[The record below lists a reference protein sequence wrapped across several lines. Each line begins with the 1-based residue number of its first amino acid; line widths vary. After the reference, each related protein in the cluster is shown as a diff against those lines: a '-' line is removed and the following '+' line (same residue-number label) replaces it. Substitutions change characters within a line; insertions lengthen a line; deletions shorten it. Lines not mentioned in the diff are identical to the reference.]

1 MVSKRKFYR
10 EVITFEI
17 LSEEPIPDCL
27 SLGDIHYHTTE
38 GHMSGQF
45 GSTKAEIVDG
55 ATMAKLLEK
64 QGSDPE
70 FFMLTPEGED
80 NEEWEDENSEQGEY
94 EPTEKG
100 GA

>member
-55 ATMAKLLEK
+55 ATMAKLLFE
-64 QGSDPE
+64 QGSEPS
-70 FFMLTPEGED
+70 FFNLDQNGDDT
-80 NEEWEDENSEQGEY
+80 EDE
-94 EPTEKG
+94 
-100 GA
+100 